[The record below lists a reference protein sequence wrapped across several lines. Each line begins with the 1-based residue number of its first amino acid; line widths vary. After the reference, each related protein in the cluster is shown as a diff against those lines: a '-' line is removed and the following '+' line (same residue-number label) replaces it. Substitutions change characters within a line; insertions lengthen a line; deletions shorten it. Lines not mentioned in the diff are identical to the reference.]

1 MIKVIPS
8 AGFLLSVGSLSLVCR
23 FYPHGHGIVAA
34 PLSRNKGGRLTRK
47 RSILFRKGREAQFGD
62 LYMHLMGYMA
72 PRTARESGK
81 PRSLELCACL
91 CV

>member
-8 AGFLLSVGSLSLVCR
+8 AGFLLSVGSLSLAGS
-23 FYPHGHGIVAA
+23 FYPHGHKIVAA
-34 PLSRNKGGRLTRK
+34 PLGRNKRGRLTRK
-47 RSILFRKGREAQFGD
+47 RSILFRKGREAQLGD
-62 LYMHLMGYMA
+62 LHMHLMGHLS

-81 PRSLELCACL
+81 PRILELCACL